1 MLVYEGIK
9 AGFINDVNLNLIVN
23 KIYEKYQKYFG
34 RTSESQLNS
43 WKNSMQYMRGVLD
56 DNEIPD
62 NAGVAIEFNIPTT
75 SKRIDFIL
83 SGRDRNKKDS
93 VIIIE
98 LKQWE
103 NCDAVE
109 GKDGIVSTF
118 TGHAIREVT
127 HPSYQAMSYA
137 NLIKDFNETVQL
149 EDIGLY
155 PCAFLHNY
163 VLSEDDPICS
173 SQYQEYIKEAPMF
186 GANDFMKLRRFIK
199 KYIQEGDD
207 RETLYKIENGKIRP
221 SKRLQDS
228 LAKMLQGN
236 KEFNMIDEQ
245 KVIYEEAIRM
255 AIDTLSSNEKNVL
268 VVQGG
273 PGTGKSVLA
282 INLLVE
288 LTNRNMTCFYVT
300 KNAAP
305 RAVFRDKL
313 KGSFK
318 MTYINNLFQGSGQF
332 TEAESN
338 EIDCLIVDEA
348 HRLNAKSGMF
358 QNLGENQIKE
368 IINASNFSIFFID
381 EDQKVT
387 LKDIGSV
394 DEIKKY
400 AKELN
405 AGIKIV
411 ELESQFRCNGSDGYL
426 AWLDNVLDIRKT
438 ANFDGMDFDYDFRV
452 VDNPNE
458 LRKLIEEKNKI
469 NNKSRLVAGYCW
481 DWISSG
487 KNDSNVHD
495 IVIPEYNFEMSWNLG
510 NSQTWAIDPMSINE
524 VGCIHT
530 CQGLEFDYVGV
541 IIGEDIR
548 YENGKIIT
556 DYTRRAKTDQS
567 LKGINKIAKEQGQE
581 VANQIADKIIKNTY
595 RTLMTRGMKGC
606 YVYCMNVDLQNY
618 LKRKSK
624 FPRAL
629 LKKVNSDI
637 N

>member
-9 AGFINDVNLNLIVN
+9 SGFIDDVNLNRIVD
-23 KIYEKYQKYFG
+23 KIYDKYRQLFG

-56 DNEIPD
+56 DKEIPD

-83 SGRDRNKKDS
+83 SGRDNNRKDS

-103 NCDAVE
+103 TCTAVE
-109 GKDGIVSTF
+109 GKDAIVSTF
-118 TGHAIREVT
+118 TGGGIREVA

-149 EDIGLY
+149 DDIGLY

-163 VLSEDDPICS
+163 DLRDDDPICS
-173 SQYQEYIKEAPMF
+173 SQYQDYIKEAPMF
-186 GANDFMKLRRFIK
+186 GTNDFEKLRRFIK
-199 KYIQEGDD
+199 KYIVEGDD
-207 RETLYKIENGKIRP
+207 RELLYKIENGRIRP

-245 KVIYEEAIRM
+245 KVIYEDAIRM
-255 AIDTLSSNEKNVL
+255 AIDTVASDSKNVL

-288 LTNRNMTCFYVT
+288 LTKRNMTSFYVT

-332 TEAESN
+332 TDAEKN
-338 EIDCLIVDEA
+338 EVDVLIVDEA

-368 IINASNFSIFFID
+368 IINASNFSVFFID
-381 EDQKVT
+381 ENQKVT

-400 AKELN
+400 ANELG
-405 AGIKIV
+405 AGIKVV

-426 AWLDNVLDIRKT
+426 SWLDNLLEIRKT
-438 ANFDGMDFDYDFRV
+438 ANFDDMDFDYDFRV
-452 VDNPNE
+452 LDDPNE
-458 LRKLIEEKNKI
+458 VRRLIEEKNRE
-469 NNKSRLVAGYCW
+469 NNKSRMVAGYCW
-481 DWISSG
+481 NWISEG
-487 KNDSNVHD
+487 KNNTDIHD

-510 NSQTWAIDPMSINE
+510 NSQTWAIDPMSVNE
-524 VGCIHT
+524 IGCIHT

-541 IIGEDIR
+541 IIGDDIR
-548 YENGKIIT
+548 YEDGHIVT
-556 DYTRRAKTDQS
+556 DYTKRAKTDQS
-567 LKGINKIAKEQGQE
+567 LKGINKIAREEGQE
-581 VANQIADKIIKNTY
+581 EANKIADSIIKNTY

-606 YVYCMNVDLQNY
+606 YVYCVDKNLQEYITN
-618 LKRKSK
+618 K
-624 FPRAL
+624 
-629 LKKVNSDI
+629 I
-637 N
+637 NML